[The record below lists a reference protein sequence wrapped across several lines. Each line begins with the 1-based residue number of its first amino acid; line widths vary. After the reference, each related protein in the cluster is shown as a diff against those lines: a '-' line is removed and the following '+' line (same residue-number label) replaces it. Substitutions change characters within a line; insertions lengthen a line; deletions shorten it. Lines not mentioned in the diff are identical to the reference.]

1 MTQTCFQDAA
11 SGLLTDEAFSFIAK
25 HLLKHAGRT
34 QEFLTLVV
42 FVATRASREAIVATD
57 EWVTRELARLIRHA
71 VRETD
76 LLGRTTNGTLSLM
89 LAGVDAERAHADH
102 RTTASATRAIPDG
115 AVAADKH
122 RRGILSDPR
131 HRSGRAPATRDLAHV
146 AVGDRRRGSLIGR

>member
-57 EWVTRELARLIRHA
+57 EWITRELARLIRHA

-89 LAGVDAERAHADH
+89 LAGVDAERAMPVIERLHQQLGRYRTEPSLQISIGAASCPTHAIEVDELLRH
-102 RTTASATRAIPDG
+102 AISRTSPSTTGG
-115 AVAADKH
+115 AA
-122 RRGILSDPR
+122 L
-131 HRSGRAPATRDLAHV
+131 
-146 AVGDRRRGSLIGR
+146 